1 MTNDLNQY
9 TKKRN
14 GFLPYIAGGAGVAFL
29 ALLAGFV
36 LKPGG
41 HNDQVNAVSTYQ
53 GEDKAALDALYQDAV
68 SKGEAKLVI
77 TGEEASDPTTNAGAV
92 YATFSKR
99 FPGIKVV
106 SATAYG
112 ADLFARIDG
121 EYTSGNHQTSV
132 IVIGPS
138 DVNYIGKQGR
148 LIKWLPT
155 NAGKLPDSYRDPNGW
170 FAYVWRAPL
179 GLAYNTEKLNPED
192 VPHTIDELGDP
203 KWKGKISAFD
213 VSSGSNTSV
222 FAQTELLQNGFVTEE
237 QLKKIRENSVLVK
250 ENPYGPVA
258 EGRADIGI
266 WYLSIPQGAP
276 VAFAPLVD
284 GTAMLFSAFAILD
297 KAPAP
302 DAAKLLF
309 TWLLTQDG
317 QRTIV
322 EKSPFS
328 LSTIKNGPKSATA
341 VDVSGYED
349 KIGKLPASEFYDDI
363 QKWLPTIKRIWAS
376 E

>member
-1 MTNDLNQY
+1 MTKDLDQY
-9 TKKRN
+9 TRKRN
-14 GFLPYIAGGAGVAFL
+14 SFLPYIAGGAGVAFL
-29 ALLAGFV
+29 AFLAGFV
-36 LKPGG
+36 LKAGG
-41 HNDQVNAVSTYQ
+41 HNDQVKAVSTYQ
-53 GEDKAALDALYQDAV
+53 GEDKAALDALYQDAM
-68 SKGEAKLVI
+68 SKGEARLVI
-77 TGEEASDPTTNAGAV
+77 TGEGASDPTTNAGAV

-99 FPGIKVV
+99 FPAIKVV

-112 ADLFARIDG
+112 ANLFARIDG
-121 EYTSGNHQTSV
+121 EYTSGNHQTSA

-138 DVNYIGKQGR
+138 DVNYIGNQGR
-148 LIKWLPT
+148 LIKWLPI
-155 NAGKLPDSYRDPNGW
+155 NAGKLSDSYKDPNGW
-170 FAYVWRAPL
+170 FAYVWRTPL
-179 GLAYNTEKLNPED
+179 GLAYNTEKLKPED

-213 VSSGSNTSV
+213 VSSGANTSV
-222 FAQTELLQNGFVTEE
+222 FAQTELLQNRFVTEE

-250 ENPYGPVA
+250 ENPFDPVA
-258 EGRADIGI
+258 EGRADLGI
-266 WYLSIPQGAP
+266 WYSSIPQGAP
-276 VAFAPLVD
+276 VAFATLVD

-317 QRTIV
+317 QRIIV
-322 EKSPFS
+322 EKSPLS
-328 LSTIKNGPKSATA
+328 LSTIKNGPKSTTA

-349 KIGKLPASEFYDDI
+349 KVGKLPASEFYDDI